1 MARLQQHAA
10 ASSSSQ
16 GRGGS
21 SSSNNSSN
29 NAFAA
34 AAAAAAGFPGLSA
47 ADSLLASYTSAMN
60 AHAAAHSSGATKS
73 SGGKSRSNPI
83 VRDSLS
89 TRDQQQQPTA
99 STSSGGAQSGGKAQQ
114 QQQHHR
120 IPAISDLKFP
130 TPDAGSRKNTG
141 GGGGGGN
148 KSRRRVATT
157 ASTTEPTSLL
167 ASGSITSPR
176 DSSLSSLSSMA
187 MSYPFFGNPLSSM
200 AIPGMPPTA
209 QLANLA
215 ASASGDGESSSKK
228 QRSGRSTKAVI
239 IQ

>member
-21 SSSNNSSN
+21 SSNNSSN
-29 NAFAA
+29 NAFAAA

-47 ADSLLASYTSAMN
+47 ADNFLASYTSAMN
-60 AHAAAHSSGATKS
+60 AHAAANSSGASKS

-89 TRDQQQQPTA
+89 TRDQLQQPTA
-99 STSSGGAQSGGKAQQ
+99 STSSGGAQSGGKVQQ
-114 QQQHHR
+114 QQHR

-130 TPDAGSRKNTG
+130 TPEAGSRKNS

-148 KSRRRVATT
+148 KSRRRGATA

-167 ASGSITSPR
+167 TSGSITSPR
-176 DSSLSSLSSMA
+176 DSSLTSLSSMA
-187 MSYPFFGNPLSSM
+187 MSYPFFGNPLASM

-209 QLANLA
+209 QLPNL
-215 ASASGDGESSSKK
+215 SIPTSGDGESSSKK
-228 QRSGRSTKAVI
+228 QRSGRNTKSVI
-239 IQ
+239 SR